1 MSLVLIGETFTIKE
15 KELDKISSKE
25 DEVYI
30 FKNFLST
37 EDCDK
42 YFKRIRD
49 IGYQLKPIPWSQRI
63 IKITK
68 DPIVNNVATY
78 INKRFD
84 LELVAD
90 QVEIQNHHVNSSSS
104 LHIHNDLGREHIK
117 YNSLIYLND
126 NFDGGQFIT
135 KNGINIKPEKGML
148 TFFDG
153 QQIHHGVKKV
163 LKNDRKTIIFW
174 WRNKNSDGQSRL

>member
-1 MSLVLIGETFTIKE
+1 M
-15 KELDKISSKE
+15 
-25 DEVYI
+25 
-30 FKNFLST
+30 
-37 EDCDK
+37 
-42 YFKRIRD
+42 
-49 IGYQLKPIPWSQRI
+49 
-63 IKITK
+63 
-68 DPIVNNVATY
+68 ATY

-90 QVEIQNHHVNSSSS
+90 QAEIQNHNVNSSSD

-117 YNSLIYLND
+117 YNSLLYLND

-153 QQIHHGVKKV
+153 QQVHHGVKKV

-174 WRNKNSDGQSRL
+174 WRNKNSYG